1 MATYAEICALVEDT
15 VENSFTAEQLANFC
29 TLAEQKLYQAVQI
42 PALRKNVIG
51 NLTATNKYL
60 TLPTD
65 FLYVYSLA
73 VVDALTGAYRFLTDK
88 DVSYIREM
96 YPNPATQSV
105 PKVYAIFDKDSL
117 ILGPTPDSSYEVELH
132 YGYYPESLVTA
143 GTSWLSENFESVVFN
158 AMLVEAA
165 RFMKL
170 EKDIVDLYDKQFMD
184 SLVLLKNWGDGK
196 LRTDA
201 FRTLQPRAP
210 VK

>member
-1 MATYAEICALVEDT
+1 MTTYAEICTQLEDT
-15 VENSFTAEQLANFC
+15 VENSFTADQLAHFC

-42 PALRKNVIG
+42 PALRKNVTG
-51 NLTATNKYL
+51 TLTTDIKYL

-65 FLYVYSLA
+65 FLYAYSLA
-73 VVDALTGAYRFLTDK
+73 VVDATGAYKFLVDK
-88 DVSYIREM
+88 DVNYIREA
-96 YPNPATQSV
+96 YPAPTGTGL
-105 PKVYAIFDKDSL
+105 PKMYAIFDKDSL
-117 ILGPTPDSSYEVELH
+117 ILGPTPDADYGVELH

-143 GTSWLSENFESVVFN
+143 GTTWLSENFESVVFN

-170 EKDIVDLYDKQFMD
+170 EKDIVDLYNQQFIE

-196 LRTDA
+196 LRTDT

>member
-1 MATYAEICALVEDT
+1 MATYAEICTQLEDT
-15 VENSFTAEQLANFC
+15 VENSFTADQLAHFC

-42 PALRKNVIG
+42 PALRKNVTG
-51 NLTATNKYL
+51 TLTTDIKYL

-65 FLYVYSLA
+65 FLYAYSLA
-73 VVDALTGAYRFLTDK
+73 VVDATGAYKFLVDK
-88 DVSYIREM
+88 DVNYIREA
-96 YPNPATQSV
+96 YPAPTGTGL
-105 PKVYAIFDKDSL
+105 PKMYAIFDKDSL
-117 ILGPTPDSSYEVELH
+117 ILGPTPDDDYEVELH

-143 GTSWLSENFESVVFN
+143 GTTWLSENFESVVFN

-170 EKDIVDLYDKQFMD
+170 EKDIVDLYNQQFIE

-196 LRTDA
+196 LRTDT